1 MAWRRKWMNPFL
13 KRTCYICGESYHPG
27 NCAIISQ
34 VSGEI
39 LRPVQSGFLARF
51 WVIDLKGR
59 KVARER
65 AVRHCPH
72 CDSELVDDA
81 NSYTIAIVGDSS
93 SGKSHY
99 IASCIHQL
107 LQGHAAQM
115 IGFTS
120 LTGLGDTNER
130 YYREYYEPIY
140 IQRQKVSLT
149 QQAGPGTPYR
159 PLIYKMKFP
168 SKPSINLL
176 FYDASG
182 EDISD
187 PTNFAQY
194 SHFVLDASAI
204 IFLADP
210 MQMPK
215 IVGKLPH
222 HLSPQQTG
230 QPIRPMTSGMVL
242 DRVMNSFRV
251 ANIIDEGKK
260 VKTPIAITLSK
271 SDLLTFTASLDAS
284 SALYLYDNSYTN
296 QLDIFQFTNISRQ
309 VEALISQFG
318 DSQLILLSKE
328 FEKVCFFAVTA
339 TGWTPDP
346 NGAFPP
352 LEPKRCLD
360 PLLWALWQLGMINT
374 ENY

>member
-1 MAWRRKWMNPFL
+1 MVWRRKWMNPFL
-13 KRTCYICGESYHPG
+13 KKICYICGESYHPG
-27 NCAIISQ
+27 NCAIVSQ
-34 VSGEI
+34 VSGQE
-39 LRPVQSGFLARF
+39 LRAAHPGFFARF
-51 WVIDLKGR
+51 WVVEMKGR
-59 KVARER
+59 LVVREQ

-72 CDSELVDDA
+72 CNNELVDDA
-81 NSYTIAIVGDSS
+81 DSYTIAIVGDSS
-93 SGKSHY
+93 SGKTHY

-120 LTGLGDTNER
+120 LTPLGDTHQR
-130 YYREYYEPIY
+130 YYDEYYQPIY
-140 IQRQKVSLT
+140 LDRRKVPLSQR
-149 QQAGPGTPYR
+149 AGTGTPYR

-182 EDISD
+182 EDIAD
-187 PTNFAQY
+187 PMSFAQY
-194 SHFVLDASAI
+194 SHFVLDAAAI

-215 IVGKLPH
+215 IVAKLPH

-242 DRVMNSFRV
+242 NYVMKSFRD
-251 ANIIDEGKK
+251 ANLIDEGKK

-296 QLDIFQFTNISRQ
+296 QLDIYQFKNISRQ
-309 VEALISQFG
+309 VEELISRFG

-339 TGWTPDP
+339 TGWTPDS
-346 NGAFPP
+346 NGEFPP

-374 ENY
+374 EN